1 MPRWPNS
8 NYARIFPFFPRP
20 PRMGDFL
27 PEETG
32 KAPSRARARAAIS
45 VLIRQIRAK

>member
-1 MPRWPNS
+1 
-8 NYARIFPFFPRP
+8 
-20 PRMGDFL
+20 MGDFL

-32 KAPSRARARAAIS
+32 KAPSRARSRAAIS